1 MRTDMLRELERIVRL
16 AGDMVREAHDIE
28 QVTTEKNGAADLV
41 TKYDVAVQGF
51 LKRELLT
58 LLPEADFF
66 GEEGEHAALTQ
77 PWTFIVDPIDG
88 TTNFVRRLHYSNIS
102 VALAHDGQVEYAAV
116 YDPFAD
122 QMFSAQKDCGAFCN
136 GLPIHVSDKDMAH
149 AVFLCGSTIYDH
161 SLTEQNFSLLRQ
173 LYDRGLDYRRFG
185 AAALDLCQV
194 AAGRVELFYECRL
207 SPWDYAAGSLIVAE
221 AGGIVT
227 GFDGKPMDVLRPSS
241 VFAANANCHGV
252 LHELTL

>member
-1 MRTDMLRELERIVRL
+1 MLQELERIVRC

-66 GEEGEHAALTQ
+66 GEEGDHAALTQ

-102 VALAHDGQVEYAAV
+102 VALAHDGQVEYAVV

-122 QMFSAQKDCGAFCN
+122 ELFSAQKDCGAFCN
-136 GLPIHVSDKDMAH
+136 GLPIRVSDKDVAH
-149 AVFLCGSTIYDH
+149 AVLLCGSTIYD
-161 SLTEQNFSLLRQ
+161 
-173 LYDRGLDYRRFG
+173 
-185 AAALDLCQV
+185 
-194 AAGRVELFYECRL
+194 
-207 SPWDYAAGSLIVAE
+207 AAGSLVVAG
-221 AGGIVT
+221 AGGTVT
-227 GFDGKPMDVLRPSS
+227 TLADTPLDVLHPSS
-241 VFAANANCHGV
+241 VLATNAKCHGV
-252 LHELTL
+252 LKELAL

>member
-1 MRTDMLRELERIVRL
+1 MRTYMLRELERIVRL

-66 GEEGEHAALTQ
+66 GEEGEHAALTR

-102 VALAHDGQVEYAAV
+102 VALAHDGQVVYAVV

-122 QMFSAQKDCGAFCN
+122 QLFSAQKDCGAFCN

-194 AAGRVELFYECRL
+194 AAGRV
-207 SPWDYAAGSLIVAE
+207 
-221 AGGIVT
+221 
-227 GFDGKPMDVLRPSS
+227 
-241 VFAANANCHGV
+241 
-252 LHELTL
+252 

>member
-66 GEEGEHAALTQ
+66 GEEGDHAKLTQ

-102 VALAHDGQVEYAAV
+102 VALAHDGQVVYAVV

-122 QMFSAQKDCGAFCN
+122 QLFSAQKDCGAFCN
-136 GLPIHVSDKDMAH
+136 GLPIHVSDKNMAH

-241 VFAANANCHGV
+241 VFAANAKCHGV

>member
-1 MRTDMLRELERIVRL
+1 MLESIIDIVRR
-16 AGDMVREAHDIE
+16 AGELVRSASD
-28 QVTTEKNGAADLV
+28 VTAATHEKNGPADLV
-41 TKYDVAVQGF
+41 TEYDLAVQRF
-51 LKRELLT
+51 LRQELLA

-66 GEEGEHAALTQ
+66 GEEGQHDALTS

-102 VALAHDGQVEYAAV
+102 VALAHDGQVEYAVV

-122 QMFSAQKDCGAFCN
+122 ELFSAQKDCGAFCN
-136 GLPIHVSDKDMAH
+136 GLPIRVSDKDMAH
-149 AVFLCGSTIYDH
+149 AVFLCGSTIYDR
-161 SLTEQNFSLLRQ
+161 SLTERSFSLMRQ
-173 LYDRGLDYRRFG
+173 LYEKGLDFRRFG

-221 AGGIVT
+221 AGGTVT
-227 GFDGKPMDVLRPSS
+227 TLADTPLDVLHPSS
-241 VFAANANCHGV
+241 VFAANAKCRGV
-252 LHELTL
+252 LKELAL